1 MKPERRSWCVV
12 VLDAS
17 RGGSVRHPLPCS
29 VLAACPSEVRSD
41 TRSRLR
47 AELSISLERSGM
59 RTKKKQLAP
68 VVLAVFIALPATVL
82 APMA

>member
-1 MKPERRSWCVV
+1 M
-12 VLDAS
+12 
-17 RGGSVRHPLPCS
+17 
-29 VLAACPSEVRSD
+29 RSD